1 MSREM
6 SVISAT
12 SSEIHSNRYDA
23 LLRLGKALAN
33 CNDCETAKTT
43 MVRELSE
50 VTPFDY
56 LHIIAFVNTG
66 DTVCWQL
73 IQAHGR
79 RREDLEVVLGNPSAW
94 LTHNS
99 QYALVTPDWREE
111 TRF

>member
-12 SSEIHSNRYDA
+12 SSEIHSYRYDA

-43 MVRELSE
+43 LVSELSE
-50 VTPFDY
+50 VTPFDF
-56 LHIIAFVNTG
+56 LQLIAFGNTG

-73 IQAHGR
+73 IEAHGK
-79 RREDLEVVLGNPSAW
+79 RREDLELVLGNSPAAFARDCQCAW
-94 LTHNS
+94 
-99 QYALVTPDWREE
+99 
-111 TRF
+111 